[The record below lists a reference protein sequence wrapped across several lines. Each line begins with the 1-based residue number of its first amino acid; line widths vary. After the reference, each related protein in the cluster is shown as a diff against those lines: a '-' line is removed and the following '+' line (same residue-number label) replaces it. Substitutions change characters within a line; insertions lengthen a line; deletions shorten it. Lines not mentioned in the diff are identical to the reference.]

1 MFQLYSDMKLPDTFF
16 LKYFDKEWE
25 QWVDIGGE
33 FALEMK
39 IKIEIGEYY
48 CQHNHFQL
56 DQDF

>member
-1 MFQLYSDMKLPDTFF
+1 MKLPDTFF

-33 FALEMK
+33 FALERK

-48 CQHNHFQL
+48 CQHNHYQL